1 MSIYQYKRQFQD
13 LLRPVSDGLV
23 KRGFTANQVTLSAV
37 ALSAVTAH
45 IIAHKGANK
54 NVFYAL
60 PVALFARMALNAIDG
75 MMAKE
80 HGQQSTL
87 GAVLNEA
94 GDIVSDTLLI
104 QAFAPY
110 VDNKKGLALAN
121 GLSTLTEIIAIIGQL
136 QGKPRANQGPLG
148 KSDRAFL
155 MGLLGVLIGS
165 GAVKHTPF
173 MYQSQ
178 KGLWAVNALLVATC
192 AKRLTFLQSEVVN
205 AHR

>member
-23 KRGFTANQVTLSAV
+23 KCGFTANQVTLSAV

-60 PVALFARMALNAIDG
+60 PVALFSRMALNAIDG

-87 GAVLNEA
+87 GAVLNEV

-104 QAFAPY
+104 
-110 VDNKKGLALAN
+110 
-121 GLSTLTEIIAIIGQL
+121 
-136 QGKPRANQGPLG
+136 
-148 KSDRAFL
+148 
-155 MGLLGVLIGS
+155 
-165 GAVKHTPF
+165 
-173 MYQSQ
+173 
-178 KGLWAVNALLVATC
+178 
-192 AKRLTFLQSEVVN
+192 
-205 AHR
+205 